1 MPMPIMIALRF
12 ILALTR
18 LFLLVS
24 PVKPP
29 VHTRYSDVLENIRIA
44 MARKSRRF
52 TKESATRSAAKRAV
66 TVRRLGSRRCRIYSV
81 PPALPGAPCSTG
93 DFGDGVSF
101 LLTVHRLAISA
112 SDSVQR
118 CRQGHFLHG

>member
-81 PPALPGAPCSTG
+81 LLASLGVPCSTYDAG
-93 DFGDGVSF
+93 DRVCL
-101 LLTVHRLAISA
+101 LLTSQYHSTFA

-118 CRQGHFLHG
+118 CRQGHFLH